1 VVVVVVGASE
11 EERKRVSELYYEKRL
26 MASVSVIVCMIM
38 QSEVECAYEKLQ
50 VMKFDQNRPVIIE

>member
-1 VVVVVVGASE
+1 VVVVGASE

-38 QSEVECAYEKLQ
+38 QSEVKCTYEKLQ